1 MAEPKPDKPG
11 FFSRLFG
18 RTADDETKPAA
29 ASHEVVGETAV
40 PVEPKPGEPGLVFTT
55 AVTDPIVPEP
65 VVTPISP
72 DDDAEPPAAEIAGA
86 DLQPVEGPA
95 APLATHEPP
104 AAPQNWWQRLSNGM
118 KRTSSSLSESVTGL
132 FTKRRLDAATL
143 EELEDALVRADLG
156 RRHRH
161 ADHRGGVGR
170 TLRPGNRSRRG
181 QGDPCPRGR
190 EGARDRRHSPRHR
203 PLGQALRDPDGRR
216 ERSGQDHHH
225 RQAGAEVPPAGPERH
240 ARRRRHVPRR
250 RHRAAEGLG
259 RARRSAGH
267 RPRPR
272 RGRRRPCFRRAG
284 GSKSQRLRRAASST
298 RPGGCR
304 TRPG

>member
-86 DLQPVEGPA
+86 DLQPVEETA
-95 APLATHEPP
+95 APLATPEPP

-156 RRHRH
+156 LATAMRITE
-161 ADHRGGVGR
+161 AVSAGR
-170 TLRPGNRSRRG
+170 Y
-181 QGDPCPRGR
+181 DR
-190 EGARDRRHSPRHR
+190 EIAPDEVKAILAREVEKALDARRHSPRHR
-203 PLGQALRDPDGRR
+203 PLGQALRDPDGRG
-216 ERSGQDHHH
+216 ERQRG
-225 RQAGAEVPPAGPERH
+225 RPPPSASC
-240 ARRRRHVPRR
+240 
-250 RHRAAEGLG
+250 
-259 RARRSAGH
+259 RRSSAS
-267 RPRPR
+267 
-272 RGRRRPCFRRAG
+272 RA
-284 GSKSQRLRRAASST
+284 
-298 RPGGCR
+298 
-304 TRPG
+304 